1 MQYSKLDCVQSL
13 RYSSTHIYST
23 CTVQVAEVVVT
34 LNDNIAKGIYVYYVQ
49 FTVSPAHFHAGS
61 PNCPEVY
68 TTGDAAF
75 LTVTVQKS
83 QMMWLPEWY
92 CVEVISHNELT
103 ASIVHNVA
111 PKAAVSFNVTSL
123 QPGTIYNISV
133 IPCNMAGCNESC
145 DIHSVLTESGGKIYT
160 CVQCSYRYIA
170 MTV

>member
-1 MQYSKLDCVQSL
+1 M
-13 RYSSTHIYST
+13 
-23 CTVQVAEVVVT
+23 
-34 LNDNIAKGIYVYYVQ
+34 Q
-49 FTVSPAHFHAGS
+49 FTGSPAHFHAGS
-61 PNCPEVY
+61 PNCPAVY
-68 TTGDAAF
+68 TTGDTAF
-75 LTVTVQKS
+75 LNVTVQKS

-92 CVEVISHNELT
+92 WVEVISHNGLT

-123 QPGTIYNISV
+123 QPGTVYNISV

-160 CVQCSYRYIA
+160 CVQCSYKYIA